1 MKHPHYL
8 LLQRDKKMKRL
19 LPKEAFAP
27 LSLEKNI
34 CLELCA
40 SIMGQQLNVKVAA
53 VIRSRFMALFRTKSP
68 KAQDIL
74 AIPFDQ
80 LRGIGLSQSKTMY
93 IQNVC
98 QFFIENKLSDKK
110 LHALRDDELIALLI
124 QIKGVGEWTVQ
135 MLMMFTMGRED
146 VFAPDDLGVRRA
158 MIKAYGLQ
166 HLEGKELR
174 KKMTA
179 IAAHWSP
186 YRSYGCRY
194 LWAWKDQ

>member
-1 MKHPHYL
+1 MTHPHYL
-8 LLQRDKKMKRL
+8 LLQRDKKMSRL
-19 LPKEAFAP
+19 LPKQAFAP
-27 LSLEKNI
+27 LPLEQNI

-40 SIMGQQLNVKVAA
+40 SIMGQQLSVKVAA
-53 VIRSRFMALFRTKSP
+53 VIRGRFMALFRTKSP
-68 KAQDIL
+68 KAVDIL
-74 AIPFDQ
+74 ALPFDQ
-80 LRGIGLSQSKTMY
+80 LKGIGLSQSKTMY

-98 QFFIENKLSDKK
+98 RFFIENKLSDKK
-110 LHALRDDELIALLI
+110 LHALPDDELIAQLV

-135 MLMMFTMGRED
+135 MLLMFTMGRED
-146 VFAPDDLGVRRA
+146 VFAPDDLGLRQA

-179 IAAHWSP
+179 IAAKWSP